1 MAVPIPSLTD
11 EIFIQVIPEVC
22 MSGAA
27 VIARDLGPLQERARR
42 NSAGGDDLGFWPL
55 SACVSVS
62 QASGARLQAGLVGA
76 VCGFHSLGLPLEEG

>member
-27 VIARDLGPLQERARR
+27 VIARNLGPLQE
-42 NSAGGDDLGFWPL
+42 SAEEFCGG
-55 SACVSVS
+55 
-62 QASGARLQAGLVGA
+62 R
-76 VCGFHSLGLPLEEG
+76 